1 MSGLSFKREEDEE
14 EESKMITEVKEQ
26 KEKEMFTIKE
36 VHEREKPLMLELN
49 ASKKEIERLK
59 TKLYALHYYFNN
71 IYNDALNPMGINEK
85 DEIKRRLI
93 QKANSHKNTE
103 IIRELVYNKN
113 TEQETE
119 ENVEVDRVKKLTIFE
134 KLKGLFN
141 V

>member
-1 MSGLSFKREEDEE
+1 MSGLSFKREEDE
-14 EESKMITEVKEQ
+14 
-26 KEKEMFTIKE
+26 EKEMFTIKE
-36 VHEREKPLMLELN
+36 VHEREKPLLLELN
-49 ASKKEIERLK
+49 ALNKEVERLK
-59 TKLYALHYYFNN
+59 TKLFALHFNFN
-71 IYNDALNPMGINEK
+71 GIYNDTLNPMGINEK
-85 DEIKRRLI
+85 DEIKRKLI
-93 QKANSHKNTE
+93 QKADSHKNRE